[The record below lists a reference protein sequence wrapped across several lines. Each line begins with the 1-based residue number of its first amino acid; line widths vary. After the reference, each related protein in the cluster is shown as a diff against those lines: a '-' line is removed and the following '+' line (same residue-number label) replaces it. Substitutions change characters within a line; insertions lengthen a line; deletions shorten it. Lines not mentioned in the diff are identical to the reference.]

1 MYCNTDQIVR
11 SKWKKKTFLEL
22 PLNHVIMKKNEQ
34 FKFYVD
40 LLMVKYLMGM
50 GNYGFKKKSDIYLQR
65 IFKNTNLKWTN
76 SKEIYNQV
84 KKIKL
89 MLTNK

>member
-22 PLNHVIMKKNEQ
+22 PLNHVMMKKNEQ

-50 GNYGFKKKSDIYLQR
+50 GNYGF
-65 IFKNTNLKWTN
+65 
-76 SKEIYNQV
+76 
-84 KKIKL
+84 
-89 MLTNK
+89 

>member
-1 MYCNTDQIVR
+1 MYSNTDQIVR

-50 GNYGFKKKSDIYLQR
+50 GNYGL
-65 IFKNTNLKWTN
+65 
-76 SKEIYNQV
+76 
-84 KKIKL
+84 KKIGHIPS
-89 MLTNK
+89 TYI